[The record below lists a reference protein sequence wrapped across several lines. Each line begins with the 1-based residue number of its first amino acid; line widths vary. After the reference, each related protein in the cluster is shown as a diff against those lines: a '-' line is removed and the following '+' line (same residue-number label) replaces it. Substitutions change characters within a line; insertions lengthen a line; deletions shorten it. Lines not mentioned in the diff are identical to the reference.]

1 MEMQNGIRFDRS
13 KEDLVIEKPFGL
25 AILSG
30 KDRNVVYARI
40 INIWV
45 RFIYSN
51 KNFILLKF
59 NRISIILHYKYLNYI
74 LCGQISSNLNF
85 NFDISILLW
94 YVFREKG

>member
-40 INIWV
+40 INI
-45 RFIYSN
+45 
-51 KNFILLKF
+51 
-59 NRISIILHYKYLNYI
+59 
-74 LCGQISSNLNF
+74 
-85 NFDISILLW
+85 
-94 YVFREKG
+94 